1 VESPPFSFGKGTI
14 VKTLNMADEPDSL
27 EPMRSG
33 WIYAFGLYQ
42 PRWKIAQHLNSDWS
56 QAVMLAKRKSETVI
70 EGFGKIIA
78 RHLETV
84 LAPDEEYII
93 THVPAEEDHELYLF
107 LDFKRCATE
116 VLAQAIYCHLK
127 ELANVLMA
135 SVLIQ
140 VKPKARKQR
149 QCTSDKERAENVS
162 GIYAATHS
170 SLMVGKIVILVDDVL
185 TSGATMRECADVLK
199 SAGAKSVMGIALA
212 KTDRIKAPV
221 FATDQEND
229 QAQGEAA

>member
-1 VESPPFSFGKGTI
+1 MECPPFSFGEGTI
-14 VKTLNMADEPDSL
+14 VKTINMADEPDSL

-33 WIYAFGLYQ
+33 WIYAYGLYQ
-42 PRWKIAQHLNSDWS
+42 PRWKMSQHLNSDWS
-56 QAVMLAKRKSETVI
+56 QAVMLAKRRSETVI

-93 THVPAEEDHELYLF
+93 THVPAEDDHELYLF

-116 VLAQAIYCHLK
+116 VLARAVYCHLK
-127 ELANVLMA
+127 ERASVLMA

-149 QCTSDKERAENVS
+149 QCTTDRERAENVR

-170 SLMVGKIVILVDDVL
+170 SLMAGKIVILVDDVL
-185 TSGATMRECADVLK
+185 TSGATMRECAEVLK

-212 KTDRIKAPV
+212 RTDRIKAPS
-221 FATDQEND
+221 FAVDETSWSGG
-229 QAQGEAA
+229 QAA

>member
-1 VESPPFSFGKGTI
+1 M
-14 VKTLNMADEPDSL
+14 KTLNMADEPDSL

-42 PRWKIAQHLNSDWS
+42 PRWKIAQHLNSEWS
-56 QAVMLAKRKSETVI
+56 QAVMLAKRRSETVI
-70 EGFGKIIA
+70 EGFGRIIA

-84 LAPDEEYII
+84 LLPDEEYII

-127 ELANVLMA
+127 ERANVLMA

-140 VKPKARKQR
+140 VKPKSRKQR
-149 QCTSDKERAENVS
+149 QCTSDKERAENVR

-170 SLMVGKIVILVDDVL
+170 RFITGKCVILVDDVL
-185 TSGATMRECADVLK
+185 TSGATMRECAEVLK

-212 KTDRIKAPV
+212 RTNRLKSPV
-221 FATDQEND
+221 FATSENND
-229 QAQGEAA
+229 EARGKAA